1 MLKELRTLSKNIL
14 ENRHSFEWSVQ
25 GFGMLRLYLPNNA
38 RFHVWDS
45 RLRVPNVSLVHD
57 HLQWALE
64 SRVISGVLKN
74 IRYMEGRGEPY
85 HWAQFKAGY
94 DAKQLHDAETMLIE
108 RQAEEIYL
116 PGDTYSQ
123 LPNEVH
129 ESRPIDSTITIMHKE
144 STQDGETARIFW
156 PQGTEWV
163 SAEPRK
169 ATKEEIENICSRAL
183 SFL

>member
-1 MLKELRTLSKNIL
+1 MLKELKTLSKTIL

-38 RFHVWDS
+38 RFHVWDR
-45 RLRVPNVSLVHD
+45 RLQVPNVSLVHD
-57 HLQWALE
+57 HLQWALH
-64 SRVISGVLKN
+64 SLIVSGVMRN
-74 IRYMEGRGEPY
+74 TRYSEGRGEPY

-108 RQAEEIYL
+108 PQRSEVYL
-116 PGDTYSQ
+116 PGDAYQQ

-129 ESRPIDSTITIMHKE
+129 ESFPIDGTITIMHK
-144 STQDGETARIFW
+144 TPTADGETARIFW
-156 PQGTEWV
+156 PAGTQWV

-169 ATKEEIENICSRAL
+169 ATGDEIESVCTRAL
-183 SFL
+183 AFL